1 MSQLYPSYL
10 VYLAGPI
17 TGTSY
22 GNCTDW
28 RAFVEANIDRR
39 IGALSPMRHKEYLSS
54 EQTVADSYEK
64 HVMSCSRGI
73 MARDYFDSTRA
84 DILLVNLLGAA
95 RVSIGTVMEIGFA
108 YAKRVPIVLVIEKD
122 NIHRHSMLLQAA
134 GFIVDNL
141 EDGIATVERVML
153 PKFSDDSFS
162 VRCSDRI
169 ALRNAE

>member
-1 MSQLYPSYL
+1 MNLHQRYL

-22 GNCTDW
+22 GECTDW
-28 RAFVEANIDRR
+28 RAFVESHIDERVA
-39 IGALSPMRHKEYLSS
+39 ALSPMRHKDYLSS
-54 EQTVADSYEK
+54 EKSVADSYEK
-64 HVMSCSRGI
+64 HVMSCARGI

-84 DILLVNLLGAA
+84 DILLVNLLGAT

-108 YAKRVPIVLVIEKD
+108 YTKQIPIVLVIEKD
-122 NIHRHSMLLQAA
+122 NIHRHSMLLEAA

-141 EDGIATVERVML
+141 EDGIATVERVLL
-153 PKFSDDSFS
+153 PKFIPQSFS
-162 VRCSDRI
+162 VRHQDKI